1 MLMNVFTQYGSA
13 LNYNSGNVTSF
24 IEKYLIVNPISASFM
39 SLPFSLYILTIIYT
53 CNKYILSARVCSKH
67 L

>member
-24 IEKYLIVNPISASFM
+24 IEKYLIVNPVSAFFYVS
-39 SLPFSLYILTIIYT
+39 TIFLIYT
-53 CNKYILSARVCSKH
+53 DHYIH
-67 L
+67 M